1 MASLEAELSE
11 VKLQTHIVEQENLL
25 LKDELEQLKQVSM
38 CFPSRVRND
47 MYSMVWCLQPPKA
60 LCTVVA
66 QPAYCFKLRTKVQ
79 ACLQGLQLLIL

>member
-38 CFPSRVRND
+38 RFLSEERRVLDGVLSPAPKGPLRCGC
-47 MYSMVWCLQPPKA
+47 STSVLLQA
-60 LCTVVA
+60 ED
-66 QPAYCFKLRTKVQ
+66 
-79 ACLQGLQLLIL
+79 